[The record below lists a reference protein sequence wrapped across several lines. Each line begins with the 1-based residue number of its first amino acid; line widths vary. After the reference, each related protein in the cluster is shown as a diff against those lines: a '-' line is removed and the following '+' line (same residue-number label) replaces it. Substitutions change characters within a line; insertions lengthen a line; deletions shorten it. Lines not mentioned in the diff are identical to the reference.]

1 MPVARI
7 PLYRETLLGTH
18 PAIGDV
24 LHGAETIA
32 SWRCSVGLR
41 ETIRRQSHRCGGW
54 SELSAAARGSGGDA
68 VSPSTPDRRRTGSDS
83 DSGDTEEDLRVDLV
97 HRIGSIG
104 AEACGKFSCRPHT
117 RTGNRIVRISA
128 IAATAIVLD

>member
-7 PLYRETLLGTH
+7 PLYRETRLGTH

-41 ETIRRQSHRCGGW
+41 ETIRRQSHRCGDA
-54 SELSAAARGSGGDA
+54 LSFQQQLGVQEVTPYLLSHQIVGGL
-68 VSPSTPDRRRTGSDS
+68 G
-83 DSGDTEEDLRVDLV
+83 
-97 HRIGSIG
+97 
-104 AEACGKFSCRPHT
+104 
-117 RTGNRIVRISA
+117 
-128 IAATAIVLD
+128 AIVIRSTLRRARYSTLSVTSATV

>member
-41 ETIRRQSHRCGGW
+41 ETIRRQSHRCAGC

-68 VSPSTPDRRRTGSDS
+68 VSASTPDRRRTGNDS
-83 DSGDTEEDLRVDLV
+83 DSVDTEEGPILHLV
-97 HRIGSIG
+97 GHIGNSG
-104 AEACGKFSCRPHT
+104 A
-117 RTGNRIVRISA
+117 
-128 IAATAIVLD
+128 